1 MNFLRFWSDLSIW
14 NKFGIAA
21 VGAIVIIAIVV
32 WLVP

>member
-1 MNFLRFWSDLSIW
+1 MGFLRFWSELNMW

-21 VGAIVIIAIVV
+21 VGAIVIVAIVV